1 MLLRVDVLMPI
12 GEFSQRSGLSA
23 RRLRNYAAVGLL
35 VPAAIDPASGYR
47 FYAAGQ
53 IQAALIDA
61 LRNAGVPLT
70 EVAAV
75 LRQPSSERLD
85 VWVRH
90 VQADADRRHEA
101 LDLARSLLADVGS
114 PAQTNTRLKGKTM
127 HLILMTSARTDIG
140 RVREN
145 NEDALLCLDHVV
157 AVADGRGGHPGGQLA
172 SSLAVAIL
180 EAAFTGRSGDA
191 LEAAV
196 RAANRAIFERA
207 KEDGQ
212 LEGMGTT
219 LCVLGPIGGAH
230 LAIANVGDS
239 RACLVRDGVLT
250 QLTEDHSVAADLV
263 RQGNLTRAQAAHH
276 PQRGWLTRAVGVGQN
291 VEVDTFLQPVH
302 AGDRVVVCSDGLF
315 NEVAEE
321 QIMSVMST
329 ARDRDEAADE
339 LVRHALTNGGHD
351 NVTVV
356 IADVGA

>member
-1 MLLRVDVLMPI
+1 MLLRVDDLMPI

-53 IQAALIDA
+53 IQAAQLIDA

-75 LRQPSSERLD
+75 LRQPSRERLD

-114 PAQTNTRLKGKTM
+114 PARTNTQLKGKTM
-127 HLILMTSARTDIG
+127 HLMTSARTDIG

-145 NEDALLCLDHVV
+145 NEDALLCLHHVV
-157 AVADGRGGHPGGQLA
+157 AVADGMGGHPGGQLA

-180 EAAFTGRSGDA
+180 EAAFTGRSGDE
-191 LEAAV
+191 LEAAM

-219 LCVLGPIGGAH
+219 LCALGPIDGAQ

-239 RACLVRDGVLT
+239 RAYLVRDGVLT

-263 RQGNLTRAQAAHH
+263 RQGKLTRAQAAHH

-291 VEVDTFLQPVH
+291 FEVDTFLQPVH

-315 NEVAEE
+315 NEVEEE

-329 ARDRDEAADE
+329 ARDRDEAADA
-339 LVRHALTNGGHD
+339 LVRQALANGGHD
-351 NVTVV
+351 NVTIV